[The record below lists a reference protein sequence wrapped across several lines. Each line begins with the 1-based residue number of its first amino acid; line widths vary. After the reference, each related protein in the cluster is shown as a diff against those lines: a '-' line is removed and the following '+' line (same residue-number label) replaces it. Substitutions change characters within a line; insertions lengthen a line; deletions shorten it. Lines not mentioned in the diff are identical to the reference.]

1 MQQQPAGVAGVR
13 VSIVDIEDYKAQK
26 GSRMPPDK
34 SGEGKRKLP
43 EPKEAMETPD
53 KKIPVPTGS
62 SGSSAR
68 RILFSEMHQKPEEC
82 TGTDEMEEVQSKSR
96 FCSERDV
103 QSNAACAPG
112 SGTHRQRARVLFG
125 RMPGRER
132 MNRFFESTE
141 QQVRFGIFT
150 CSAFGILRQATETR
164 WAQMYIM

>member
-1 MQQQPAGVAGVR
+1 MAGVR